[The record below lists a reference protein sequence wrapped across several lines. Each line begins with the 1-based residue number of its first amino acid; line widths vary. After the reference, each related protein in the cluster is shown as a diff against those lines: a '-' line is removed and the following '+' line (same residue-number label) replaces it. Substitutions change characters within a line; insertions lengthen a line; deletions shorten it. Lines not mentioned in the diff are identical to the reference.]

1 MQRRQTGV
9 SLIFL
14 IDFRFSDSLLL
25 PVPRQF
31 SVWRYTS
38 FYYRVTQTGPNN
50 SLHFNTVRDTT
61 WLSSDYRRTDPDSE
75 KKTISLNHFLSK
87 SERSKLLNWM
97 LITTIHLN
105 THSDREEQSPD
116 VMLVLG
122 YLLGPQTT
130 GQPVRW
136 VRIIMVLEWPDVVK
150 ATDML

>member
-1 MQRRQTGV
+1 
-9 SLIFL
+9 
-14 IDFRFSDSLLL
+14 
-25 PVPRQF
+25 
-31 SVWRYTS
+31 
-38 FYYRVTQTGPNN
+38 
-50 SLHFNTVRDTT
+50 
-61 WLSSDYRRTDPDSE
+61 
-75 KKTISLNHFLSK
+75 
-87 SERSKLLNWM
+87 M

-105 THSDREEQSPD
+105 THSVREEQSPD

>member
-1 MQRRQTGV
+1 
-9 SLIFL
+9 
-14 IDFRFSDSLLL
+14 
-25 PVPRQF
+25 
-31 SVWRYTS
+31 
-38 FYYRVTQTGPNN
+38 
-50 SLHFNTVRDTT
+50 
-61 WLSSDYRRTDPDSE
+61 
-75 KKTISLNHFLSK
+75 
-87 SERSKLLNWM
+87 M

-105 THSDREEQSPD
+105 THSDREELSAD